1 MKEDTPESAAATISK
16 DAVLNKEVVA
26 ETSKDDKAVVWV
38 FQVYNISLIKHQ
50 IFLNFKRFALK
61 VKSKSTKKWNNFNLK
76 KKKNILLFGK
86 LPYLNF

>member
-38 FQVYNISLIKHQ
+38 FQVHNFYIK
-50 IFLNFKRFALK
+50 N
-61 VKSKSTKKWNNFNLK
+61 S
-76 KKKNILLFGK
+76 
-86 LPYLNF
+86 